1 MWPYND
7 VSMCENIYIIP
18 GQQFYMLDDDARI
31 ISNLWHHKVDHFMWG
46 AHFIKQDITQPAE
59 LSEYLTNPFINP
71 QMRLNLN
78 PIHIM
83 HPGFAC
89 KRRRLYT
96 YGDF

>member
-1 MWPYND
+1 MMMSDALLILDWLSDVGVWPYND

-59 LSEYLTNPFINP
+59 
-71 QMRLNLN
+71 
-78 PIHIM
+78 
-83 HPGFAC
+83 
-89 KRRRLYT
+89 
-96 YGDF
+96 